1 MNPTVPFVKMV
12 GTGNDF
18 LIVDAVHRRLNAL
31 TRQWPAIA
39 RTACDRRY
47 GVGADG
53 LLLLEPSQVGDLRM
67 RVFNPDGS
75 EAEMCGNGA
84 RCVVHL
90 VQGWSDHRRDGVLL
104 ETAAG
109 IIQGRVKGNRVQI
122 QMSPPKD
129 VRLNRRVNV
138 DGQSYRVASI
148 NTGVDHAVL
157 EVRNL
162 DRCDVE
168 GLGRAL
174 RFHAAFRPHG
184 TNVDFVATSRNT
196 PQTIRVRTYERGVET
211 ETLACGTG
219 ATASAILYALLH
231 PRGQREGG
239 ALRRITVI
247 PRSGERLTVSFRLE
261 APERIRDVMLEGPV
275 RRICEGVAQC

>member
-1 MNPTVPFVKMV
+1 MM
-12 GTGNDF
+12 
-18 LIVDAVHRRLNAL
+18 AVHGRLSSL
-31 TRQWPAIA
+31 KRQWPAIA
-39 RTACDRRY
+39 RSICDRRH

-53 LLLLEPSQVGDLRM
+53 LLLLEPSRVGDVRM

-90 VQGWSDHRRDGVLL
+90 AQGWSDHRRGGVLL

-109 IIQGRVKGNRVQI
+109 IIQGRVKGDRVQI

-129 VRLNRRVNV
+129 VRLNRRITVG
-138 DGQSYRVASI
+138 GQPYRISSI
-148 NTGVDHAVL
+148 NTGVDHVVL
-157 EVRNL
+157 EVRDL

-184 TNVDFVATSRNT
+184 TNVNFVAANRNM
-196 PQTIRVRTYERGVET
+196 PQTIRVRTYERGVEA

-219 ATASAILYALLH
+219 ATASAILCALLH
-231 PRGQREGG
+231 PTGRMERSVS
-239 ALRRITVI
+239 RRITVI

-261 APERIRDVMLEGPV
+261 APGRIRDVMLEGLV
-275 RRICEGVAQC
+275 RRICEGVAQW